1 MISRRHLI
9 GGMAAAGLVNRLSV
23 AAPAAPAAGAAGA
36 ASTAPA
42 AGAAGAAGAASRAPA
57 AGAAYPRSRYD
68 RAIVIDA
75 LGGLGEFNPDAPD
88 DAPLSVRALADARDS
103 GVTVIN
109 FTINEVGN
117 GPNKFMTAVKNI
129 AGVEHELMLHPAAL
143 MKILKGQ
150 DIQTAKASKRFGII
164 YGCQDTTMLE
174 GDLKNLSVFKDLGV
188 RIVQPTYNIRNLMG
202 DGCIEKADGGL
213 SKLGY
218 DFVAEMNQLRLLLD
232 LSHAGPRTI
241 AEGIAASKAPMA
253 ITHTGCRALV
263 DLPRNT
269 RDPDLRALAQR
280 GGVVGIY
287 FMPFLRESGQPHAED
302 LIRHIEHAVNICGE
316 DHVGLGTDGTI
327 SGVPLTDAYRAYFR
341 KEVESRKKAGYGAP
355 GESADVLTIVPEYND
370 PLRFD
375 RLANDLAG
383 RGWSNT
389 RIDKLLGANFARLF
403 AEVWDAP

>member
-1 MISRRHLI
+1 MISRRQLI
-9 GGMAAAGLVNRLSV
+9 GGMAAAGIVNQWPL
-23 AAPAAPAAGAAGA
+23 
-36 ASTAPA
+36 A
-42 AGAAGAAGAASRAPA
+42 AGAAGAAGAT
-57 AGAAYPRSRYD
+57 GAAASDYPRTRYD

-75 LGGLGEFNPDAPD
+75 LGGLGEFNPDAPE
-88 DAPLSVRALADARDS
+88 DAPLSARALADARES
-103 GVTVIN
+103 GVTAIN

-117 GPNKFMTAVKNI
+117 GPNKFMAAVKNI
-129 AGVEHELMLHPAAL
+129 AQQEHELLLHPDGL
-143 MKILKGQ
+143 MKILRGSDLQ
-150 DIQTAKASKRFGII
+150 AAKTSKRLGIV

-174 GDLKNLSVFKDLGV
+174 GDLKNLAVFKDLGV
-188 RIVQPTYNIRNLMG
+188 RICQPTYNVRNLMG

-218 DFVAEMNQLRLLLD
+218 DFVAEMNRLRLLLD

-241 AEGIAASKAPMA
+241 AEGIAASKAQVA
-253 ITHTGCRALV
+253 ITHTACRTLV

-269 RDPDLRALAQR
+269 RDSELRALADH

-302 LIRHIEHAVNICGE
+302 LIRHIEHAVNVCGE
-316 DHVGLGTDGTI
+316 DHVGLGTDGSI

-341 KEVESRKKAGYGAP
+341 KDVEARKKAGYGAP

-375 RLANDLAG
+375 RLANDLAN
-383 RGWSNT
+383 RGWSGT

-403 AEVWDAP
+403 TEVWDSP

>member
-1 MISRRHLI
+1 MISRRQLI
-9 GGMAAAGLVNRLSV
+9 AGMAAASLINRWSFSQ
-23 AAPAAPAAGAAGA
+23 GA
-36 ASTAPA
+36 AS
-42 AGAAGAAGAASRAPA
+42 
-57 AGAAYPRSRYD
+57 AAYPRSRYD

-88 DAPLSVRALADARDS
+88 DAPLSARGLADARES

-109 FTINEVGN
+109 FTVNDVGN
-117 GPNKFMTAVKNI
+117 GPNKFMATVKNI
-129 AGVEHELMLHPAAL
+129 AEIEHELLLHPDAL
-143 MKILKGQ
+143 MKILRGQ
-150 DIQTAKASKRFGII
+150 DIQTVKASKRLGIV

-174 GDLKNLSVFKDLGV
+174 ADLKNLEVFANLGV
-188 RIVQPTYNIRNLMG
+188 RIVQPTYNVRNLMG

-213 SKLGY
+213 SKMGY
-218 DFVAEMNQLRLLLD
+218 DFIAEMNRLKLLLD

-269 RDPDLRALAQR
+269 RDSELRALADR

-302 LIRHIEHAVNICGE
+302 LIRHIEHAANICGE
-316 DHVGLGTDGTI
+316 DHVGLGTDGSI

-341 KEVESRKKAGYGAP
+341 KDVEARKKAGYGAP

-370 PLRFD
+370 PARFA
-375 RLANDLAG
+375 RLANDLAN
-383 RGWSNT
+383 RGWSSS

-403 AEVWDAP
+403 AEVWDAA

>member
-1 MISRRHLI
+1 MISRRQLI
-9 GGMAAAGLVNRLSV
+9 AGMAAAGIANRWSF
-23 AAPAAPAAGAAGA
+23 AAGAADPARPTSA
-36 ASTAPA
+36 ASAT
-42 AGAAGAAGAASRAPA
+42 
-57 AGAAYPRSRYD
+57 YLRSRYD

-75 LGGLGEFNPDAPD
+75 LGGLGEFNPDAPA
-88 DAPLSVRALADARDS
+88 DAPLSGRALADARES

-109 FTINEVGN
+109 FTINDVGN
-117 GPNKFMTAVKNI
+117 GPNKFMAAVKNI
-129 AGVEHELMLHPAAL
+129 AEVEHELMLHPDAL
-143 MKILKGQ
+143 MKILRGS
-150 DIQTAKASKRFGII
+150 DIQTAKTSKRLGIV

-174 GDLKNLSVFKDLGV
+174 ADLKNLSVFRDLGV

-202 DGCIEKADGGL
+202 DGCIETADGGL
-213 SKLGY
+213 SKMGY
-218 DFVAEMNQLRLLLD
+218 DFVAEMNRLKLLLD

-241 AEGIAASKAPMA
+241 AEGISASKAPMA
-253 ITHTGCRALV
+253 ITHTGCRSLV

-269 RDPDLRALAQR
+269 RDSELRALADR

-302 LIRHIEHAVNICGE
+302 LIRHIEHAANICGE
-316 DHVGLGTDGTI
+316 DHVGLGTDGSI

-341 KEVESRKKAGYGAP
+341 KDVEARKKAGYGAP
-355 GESADVLTIVPEYND
+355 GENADVLTIVPEYND

-375 RLANDLAG
+375 RLANDLAK
-383 RGWSNT
+383 RGWSGT

>member
-1 MISRRHLI
+1 MISRRQLI
-9 GGMAAAGLVNRLSV
+9 GGAVATGIASRWPVTSAAAS
-23 AAPAAPAAGAAGA
+23 AG
-36 ASTAPA
+36 
-42 AGAAGAAGAASRAPA
+42 
-57 AGAAYPRSRYD
+57 YPRSRYD

-75 LGGLGEFNPDAPD
+75 LGGLGEFNPDAPE
-88 DAPLSVRALADARDS
+88 DAPLSARALADVRDS
-103 GVTVIN
+103 GVTAIN
-109 FTINEVGN
+109 YTINSVGN
-117 GPNKFMTAVKNI
+117 GPDKFMAAVKNI
-129 AGVEHELMLHPAAL
+129 AEAERELLLHPDSL
-143 MKILKGQ
+143 MKVLRGP
-150 DIQTAKASKRFGII
+150 DIQTAKASKRLGII
-164 YGCQDTTMLE
+164 YGCQDATMLE
-174 GDLKNLSVFKDLGV
+174 ADLKNLAVFKDLGV

-213 SKLGY
+213 SKMGY
-218 DFVAEMNQLRLLLD
+218 DFVAEMNRLKLLLD

-269 RDPDLRALAQR
+269 RDSELRALADR

-302 LIRHIEHAVNICGE
+302 LIRHIEHAANVCGE
-316 DHVGLGTDGTI
+316 DHVGLGTDGSI

-341 KEVESRKKAGYGAP
+341 KEEEARQKAGYGAP
-355 GESADVLTIVPEYND
+355 GESADVLTIVPEYNE
-370 PLRFD
+370 PVRFA
-375 RLANDLAG
+375 RLANDLAS

-389 RIDKLLGANFARLF
+389 RLEKLLGANLARLF

>member
-1 MISRRHLI
+1 MIGRRELI
-9 GGMAAAGLVNRLSV
+9 GGIAAAGLVNRWSF
-23 AAPAAPAAGAAGA
+23 AAAAAAA
-36 ASTAPA
+36 AS
-42 AGAAGAAGAASRAPA
+42 
-57 AGAAYPRSRYD
+57 AAYPRSRYD

-75 LGGLGEFNPDAPD
+75 LGGLGEFNPDAPE
-88 DAPLSVRALADARDS
+88 DAPLSARALADVRDS

-109 FTINEVGN
+109 FTINDVGN
-117 GPNKFMTAVKNI
+117 GPNKFMAAVKTI
-129 AGVEHELMLHPAAL
+129 AELEHEVMLHPDAL
-143 MKILKGQ
+143 MKILRGQ
-150 DIQTAKASKRFGII
+150 DIQTAKTTKRLGIV

-174 GDLKNLSVFKDLGV
+174 ADLKNLLVFADLGV

-213 SKLGY
+213 SKMGY
-218 DFVAEMNQLRLLLD
+218 DFIAEMNRLKLLLD

-241 AEGIAASKAPMA
+241 AEGIAASKVPMA

-269 RDPDLRALAQR
+269 RDSELRALADR

-302 LIRHIEHAVNICGE
+302 LIRHIEHAVNVCGE
-316 DHVGLGTDGTI
+316 DHVGLGTDGSI

-341 KEVESRKKAGYGAP
+341 KEEEARKKAGYGAP
-355 GESADVLTIVPEYND
+355 GESGDVLTIVPEYND
-370 PLRFD
+370 PLRFA
-375 RLANDLAG
+375 RLANDLTN

-403 AEVWDAP
+403 AEVWGAP

>member
-1 MISRRHLI
+1 MINRATINRRQLI
-9 GGMAAAGLVNRLSV
+9 SGMAAAGLVHRWTV
-23 AAPAAPAAGAAGA
+23 AAASA
-36 ASTAPA
+36 AS
-42 AGAAGAAGAASRAPA
+42 AASAVAPS
-57 AGAAYPRSRYD
+57 AAYPRSRYA

-88 DAPLSVRALADARDS
+88 DAPLSARALADARDS

-109 FTINEVGN
+109 FTISDVGN
-117 GPNKFMTAVKNI
+117 GPNKFMAAVKNI
-129 AGVEHELMLHPAAL
+129 AGIEHELRLHPDLL
-143 MKILKGQ
+143 MKILGSQ
-150 DIQTAKASKRFGII
+150 DIQAAKASKRLGFV

-188 RIVQPTYNIRNLMG
+188 RIVQPTYNVRNLMG

-213 SKLGY
+213 SKMGY
-218 DFVAEMNQLRLLLD
+218 DFVAEMNRLKLLLD

-241 AEGIAASKAPMA
+241 AEGIAASKVPMA

-269 RDPDLRALAQR
+269 RDSELRALADR

-316 DHVGLGTDGTI
+316 DHVGLGTDGSI

-341 KEVESRKKAGYGAP
+341 KDVEARIRSGYGAP
-355 GESADVLTIVPEYND
+355 GESADVLTMVPEYND
-370 PLRFD
+370 PLRFA
-375 RLANDLAG
+375 RLANDLAN
-383 RGWSNT
+383 RGWPAI
-389 RIDKLLGANFARLF
+389 RIDKLMGANFARLF

>member
-1 MISRRHLI
+1 MISRRQLI
-9 GGMAAAGLVNRLSV
+9 GGIAAAGIINRGSF
-23 AAPAAPAAGAAGA
+23 AAGAAGA
-36 ASTAPA
+36 VSTV
-42 AGAAGAAGAASRAPA
+42 
-57 AGAAYPRSRYD
+57 YPRARYD

-88 DAPLSVRALADARDS
+88 DAPLSARALADARDC
-103 GVTVIN
+103 GVTLIN

-117 GPNKFMTAVKNI
+117 GPNKFMAAVKNI
-129 AGVEHELMLHPAAL
+129 AQLEHELLLHPDAL
-143 MKILKGQ
+143 VKILRGQ
-150 DIQTAKASKRFGII
+150 DIRAAKASKRLGIA

-213 SKLGY
+213 SKMGY
-218 DFVAEMNQLRLLLD
+218 DFIVEMNRLKLLLD

-269 RDPDLRALAQR
+269 GDSELRALADR

-302 LIRHIEHAVNICGE
+302 LIRHIEHAANICGE
-316 DHVGLGTDGTI
+316 DHVGLGTDGSI

-341 KEVESRKKAGYGAP
+341 KDVEARKKAGYGAP
-355 GESADVLTIVPEYND
+355 GENADVLTIVPEYND

-375 RLANDLAG
+375 RLANDLAS
-383 RGWSNT
+383 RGWSNS

-403 AEVWDAP
+403 TEVWDAP

>member
-1 MISRRHLI
+1 MIGRRELI
-9 GGMAAAGLVNRLSV
+9 GGIAAAGLVNRWSF
-23 AAPAAPAAGAAGA
+23 AAAAAAA
-36 ASTAPA
+36 AS
-42 AGAAGAAGAASRAPA
+42 
-57 AGAAYPRSRYD
+57 AAYPRSRYD

-75 LGGLGEFNPDAPD
+75 LGGLGEFNPDAPE
-88 DAPLSVRALADARDS
+88 DAPLSARALADARHS

-109 FTINEVGN
+109 FTINDVGN
-117 GPNKFMTAVKNI
+117 GPNKFMAAVKTI
-129 AGVEHELMLHPAAL
+129 AELEHEVMLHPDAL
-143 MKILKGQ
+143 MKILRGQ
-150 DIQTAKASKRFGII
+150 DIQTAKTTKRLGIV

-174 GDLKNLSVFKDLGV
+174 ADLKNLLVFADLGV

-213 SKLGY
+213 SKMGY
-218 DFVAEMNQLRLLLD
+218 DFIAEMNRLKLLLD

-241 AEGIAASKAPMA
+241 AEGIAASKVPMA

-269 RDPDLRALAQR
+269 RDSELRALADR

-302 LIRHIEHAVNICGE
+302 LIRHIEHAVNVCGE
-316 DHVGLGTDGTI
+316 DHVGLGTDGSI

-341 KEVESRKKAGYGAP
+341 KEEEARKKAGYGAP
-355 GESADVLTIVPEYND
+355 GESGDVLTIVPEYND
-370 PLRFD
+370 PLRFA
-375 RLANDLAG
+375 RLANDLTN

-403 AEVWDAP
+403 AEVWGAP